1 MPITSTFFARTTI
14 LLLAAGALA
23 LLAIV
28 AASLWLVDR
37 TGEYTEQ
44 VLHAQQTRSASSGL
58 LTLLQYA
65 ETGQRGYVITA
76 DTAYLEPYELG
87 RTRIPE
93 QLQRLRALFAGDATR
108 LAQIERIAGLADE
121 KMGELTQSVELVR
134 TGRVADAVELVRT
147 DRGKVV
153 MDNLRDHLRELIG
166 QIDRSIQ
173 TAAGNTRN
181 SADALSW
188 AVIAGALVIAL
199 LAGGSV
205 WMSVRYTQD
214 LVAARQEVQELNFSL
229 EERVAERTSDLARA
243 NDEIQRFAYIV
254 SHDLRA
260 PLVNVM
266 GFTSEL
272 EVSLDVLQRHVA
284 ETEKLVEPGQAIEAR
299 QAAFEDLP
307 EALRFIRSSTT
318 RMDRLINA
326 ILKLS
331 REGRRTLT
339 AERID
344 MGTMLETAAASV
356 QHQLQSNDGSIIVE
370 KPVPNILSD
379 RLAVEQIFGNLV
391 DNAVKYLDPARPGR
405 IVVRG
410 REQGG
415 QLAYEIE
422 DNGRGIAPQDHERI
436 FELFR
441 RSGVQDQPGEGI
453 GLAHVRTLARRLGGD
468 VTVDSAL
475 GRGTVF
481 RVILPRRAD
490 GFAAAPGIAVE
501 RKTS

>member
-1 MPITSTFFARTTI
+1 MPITSTAFARTTV
-14 LLLAAGALA
+14 LLLLAGALA
-23 LLAIV
+23 LFGIV
-28 AASLWLVDR
+28 AASLWLVER
-37 TGEYTEQ
+37 TNAYTEE
-44 VLHAQQTRSASSGL
+44 VIAAQQTRAATSGL
-58 LTLLQYA
+58 LTLMQYA
-65 ETGQRGYVITA
+65 ETGQRGYLITQEA
-76 DTAYLEPYELG
+76 AYLEPYELA
-87 RTRIPE
+87 RSRVPE
-93 QLQRLRALFAGDATR
+93 QLGRLRALFAGHPAELATLDEIGGKVDAKMAE
-108 LAQIERIAGLADE
+108 LAESIA
-121 KMGELTQSVELVR
+121 LVQAGR
-134 TGRVADAVELVRT
+134 TAEAVELVRT
-147 DRGKVV
+147 DRGKAV
-153 MDNLRDHLRELIG
+153 MDSLRDDLRELILR
-166 QIDRSIQ
+166 IDGGIRAAVDGTRS
-173 TAAGNTRN
+173 T
-181 SADALSW
+181 ADALSW
-188 AVIAGALVIAL
+188 AVILGALLIAA

-205 WMSVRYTQD
+205 WISFRYTRD

-229 EERVAERTSDLARA
+229 EERVADRTADLARA

-272 EVSLDVLQRHVA
+272 EVCLATLQRYVETTEAAPSVEA
-284 ETEKLVEPGQAIEAR
+284 EQAAEAR
-299 QAAFEDLP
+299 LAAFEDLP

-344 MGTMLETAAASV
+344 MGAVLETAAASV
-356 QHQLQSNDGSIIVE
+356 QHQLQAGDGTITVE
-370 KPVPNILSD
+370 KPVPNIQSD
-379 RLAVEQIFGNLV
+379 RLAVEQVFGNLV

-405 IVVRG
+405 IVIRG
-410 REQGG
+410 REEGG
-415 QLAYEIE
+415 RLVYEVE

-441 RSGVQDQPGEGI
+441 RSGPQDRPGEGI

-475 GRGTVF
+475 GRGTIF

-490 GFAAAPGIAVE
+490 GPAARPVAAA
-501 RKTS
+501 